1 MILGGGMETPPAL
14 HLSRPCIYAWGM
26 TGVCTGGRSS
36 SGCADT
42 GKRIAWSAQASSGG
56 DGRLSWVV
64 RLKSIP

>member
-36 SGCADT
+36 SGCA
-42 GKRIAWSAQASSGG
+42 ILESALPGAPRPVLVAMG
-56 DGRLSWVV
+56 DSVGLCV
-64 RLKSIP
+64 